1 MTNADLFKYM
11 KLFEDELT
19 LDNLSMSQL
28 RALCR
33 MLGVQPLGTPEI
45 LRFQLKLKLRDL
57 KADDRVRTVIKA
69 FKHLIGFSAN
79 RSRRRCGRLVGC

>member
-33 MLGVQPLGTPEI
+33 ILGVQPLGTPEI
-45 LRFQLKLKLRDL
+45 LRFQLTFKLRDL
-57 KADDRVRTVIKA
+57 KADDRVRM
-69 FKHLIGFSAN
+69 
-79 RSRRRCGRLVGC
+79 

>member
-33 MLGVQPLGTPEI
+33 ILGVQPLGTPEI
-45 LRFQLKLKLRDL
+45 LRFQLTFKLRDL
-57 KADDRVRTVIKA
+57 KADDRVRMRVKCSS
-69 FKHLIGFSAN
+69 LN
-79 RSRRRCGRLVGC
+79 RES